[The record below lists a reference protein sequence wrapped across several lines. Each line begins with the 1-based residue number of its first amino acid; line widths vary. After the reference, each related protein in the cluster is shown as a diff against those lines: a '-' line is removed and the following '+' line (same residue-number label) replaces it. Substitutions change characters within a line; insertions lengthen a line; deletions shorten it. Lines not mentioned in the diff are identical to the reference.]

1 MIAEWQ
7 VNKIIYHFAGSPC
20 LQMSKGKCA
29 CRAHS
34 AVEKPHKK
42 KKPRD
47 PKKKKSKQGKPNFG
61 ANKINGN
68 NLDLAK
74 REKPPKK
81 KTGEQNVPLH
91 LHVCVCVCEAGLPR
105 SALSK

>member
-42 KKPRD
+42 KKNPETQ
-47 PKKKKSKQGKPNFG
+47 KKKKSKQGKPNFG

-74 REKPPKK
+74 REKPRAKCSAAFAC
-81 KTGEQNVPLH
+81 
-91 LHVCVCVCEAGLPR
+91 VCVCV
-105 SALSK
+105 